1 MAMKSLSEMTLEELW
16 HLFPIRLVEYR
27 PEWVAQ
33 YEEERGVLSEL
44 LAGRKIVAINHIGS
58 TAVGGIWAKPI
69 VDILI
74 EIDRGEVMKDVAD
87 VLVGNGYLC
96 MNRSENRISLNK
108 GYTERGYAERVFHI
122 HLRYDGDNDEIFFRD
137 FLISHPEDAK
147 RYEELKL
154 SLWKQYEFDR
164 DGYTEA
170 KSEFVGEIMGRRGG

>member
-33 YEEERGVLSEL
+33 YEEERGVLSGL

-87 VLVGNGYLC
+87 VLVRNGYLC
-96 MNRSENRISLNK
+96 MNRSDNRISLNK

-170 KSEFVGEIMGRRGG
+170 KSEFVGEIMGRRGR